1 MKNASRGLIL
11 ITLVI
16 LLLISVIGCESNP
29 QSADTSGQSET
40 TNGPNASGTGT
51 TPSADDTPVD
61 NVSSKVDA
69 PNPAFVIDNVVYNVS
84 MAKFAVS
91 IHVINNPGVS
101 SIAVTVDY
109 DKNALKLLGFTF
121 NGEIGGQSVPFNDN
135 VPEVKLVWLN
145 WEGDVTGDWLFA
157 TLYFEVLDTDFD
169 RFDIS
174 LHYDPD
180 DVYNSNEQ
188 NVTFDIISG
197 GITKDS

>member
-1 MKNASRGLIL
+1 MKKASRRLIL

-29 QSADTSGQSET
+29 QSSDTSGQPET
-40 TNGPNASGTGT
+40 TRDPNASVAET
-51 TPSADDTPVD
+51 TPSANDTTVD
-61 NVSSKVDA
+61 NESSKVDA
-69 PNPAFVIDNVVYNVS
+69 PNPAFVIDNAVYKVS
-84 MAKFAVS
+84 MAKCAVN
-91 IHVINNPGVS
+91 IRIINNPGVS

-197 GITKDS
+197 GITKDN

>member
-1 MKNASRGLIL
+1 MKKASRRLVL

-29 QSADTSGQSET
+29 QSSDTSGQSET
-40 TNGPNASGTGT
+40 TGDPNATVAET
-51 TPSADDTPVD
+51 TPSVNDTTVD
-61 NVSSKVDA
+61 NESSKVDA
-69 PNPAFVIDNVVYNVS
+69 PNPAFVIDNVAYNVS
-84 MAKFAVS
+84 MAKCAVN

-121 NGEIGGQSVPFNDN
+121 NGAIGGQSVPFNDN

-157 TLYFEVLDTDFD
+157 TLYFEVLNTDFD
-169 RFDIS
+169 RSDIS

-180 DVYNSNEQ
+180 DVYNANEQ
-188 NVTFDIISG
+188 NVPFDIISG
-197 GITKDS
+197 GITKDN